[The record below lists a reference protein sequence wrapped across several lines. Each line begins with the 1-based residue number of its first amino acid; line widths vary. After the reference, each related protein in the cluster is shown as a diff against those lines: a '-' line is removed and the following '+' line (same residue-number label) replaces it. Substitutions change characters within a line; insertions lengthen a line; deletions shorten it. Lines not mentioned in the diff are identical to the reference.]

1 MTSTIVI
8 LSIIGLIIL
17 ILLIGVPLRFTR
29 FIGEGIVRLII
40 GALFIFLINI
50 VGNSIG
56 LHIPIN
62 MITASITGFLGIPGI
77 IALLLVQKYIIF

>member
-50 VGNSIG
+50 IGNSIG